1 MREDCYRH
9 AVWISGVDA
18 KARGIRDGDVCRVYS
33 DRGETLLTAYVTNRM
48 TPGTAAVHH
57 GAWYQT
63 DGAPAEMNRF
73 GQDLRGTPNIL
84 LDDGHLPHIL
94 GALIIAGLVEVE
106 KVADGDAE
114 GFGLE
119 AERGG
124 MRGASVAL
132 GLRRSLGEGE
142 E

>member
-1 MREDCYRH
+1 M
-9 AVWISGVDA
+9 
-18 KARGIRDGDVCRVYS
+18 
-33 DRGETLLTAYVTNRM
+33 
-48 TPGTAAVHH
+48 AVHH

-63 DGAPAEMNRF
+63 DGAAAEMNRY

-94 GALIIAGLVEVE
+94 GALITAGLVEVE
-106 KVADGDAE
+106 KLADGDAE